1 MKVIV
6 ESGAT
11 KTVWCAIF
19 KDGSTRSIKTDGVN
33 LAIATDN
40 SFSTLMQKAI
50 AVLNPNFEN
59 ITEIHVYAAG
69 LVEPRIM
76 GNVEYSSDLLGA
88 ARAVC
93 GREPGIAAI
102 LGTGSNSC
110 FFDGVNIVS
119 KVRSG
124 GFILGDEGSASCL
137 GKLFI
142 SDYLKGMM
150 PQKLAEEFASEF
162 DVDYATIVKQVYKG
176 DAPSK
181 YLGSFAPWLWDRFD
195 KDEYAH
201 NLILSNFES
210 FFDRF
215 LSHYDTEHYPVGL
228 VGGFAYVSKDILTE
242 MAGKRGIR
250 ISRVLETPVEGLL
263 EYHKETGNVDEW

>member
-19 KDGSTRSIKTDGVN
+19 KDGTTRSIKTDGVN
-33 LAIATDN
+33 LAIASDN

-50 AVLNPNFEN
+50 VALNPDSEN

-69 LVEPRIM
+69 LLEPRTV
-76 GNVEYSSDLLGA
+76 GNVAYSSDLLGA

-93 GREPGIAAI
+93 GRTPGIAAI
-102 LGTGSNSC
+102 LGTGSNCC
-110 FFDGVNIVS
+110 FYDGENIIS

-142 SDYLKGMM
+142 SDFLKGMV
-150 PQKLAEEFASEF
+150 PQVVADEFASEF
-162 DVDYATIVKQVYKG
+162 DSDYTSIVKQVYKG
-176 DAPSK
+176 GEPSK
-181 YLGSFAPWLWDRFD
+181 YLGSFAPWLWQRFD
-195 KDEYAH
+195 SDEYVH

-210 FFDRF
+210 FFDR
-215 LSHYDTEHYPVGL
+215 SISRYDTERYPVGL
-228 VGGFAYVSKDILTE
+228 VGGFAYVARDILTE
-242 MAGKRGIR
+242 LASKRGIR
-250 ISRVLETPVEGLL
+250 IIKVLETPVEGLL
-263 EYHKETGNVDEW
+263 KYHTETENGNEW

>member
-33 LAIATDN
+33 LAIAPGN

-50 AVLNPNFEN
+50 AALNPNFEN

-69 LVEPRIM
+69 LVEPRTM

-93 GREPGIAAI
+93 GRTPGIAAI

-110 FFDGVNIVS
+110 FYDGVNIVN

-142 SDYLKGMM
+142 SDFLKGMV
-150 PQKLAEEFASEF
+150 PQTIADEFASEF
-162 DVDYATIVKQVYKG
+162 DSDYATIVKQVYKG

-181 YLGSFAPWLWDRFD
+181 YLGSFAPWLWHRFD
-195 KDEYAH
+195 KDEYVH

-210 FFDRF
+210 FFDRS
-215 LSHYDTEHYPVGL
+215 LCHYDTDRYPVGL
-228 VGGFAYVSKDILTE
+228 VGGFAYVAKDILTE
-242 MAGKRGIR
+242 LAGKRGIC
-250 ISRVLETPVEGLL
+250 ISKVLETPVEGLL
-263 EYHKETGNVDEW
+263 NYHMETGNGDEW